1 MNRNT
6 RAVSK
11 KAATKKPQMR
21 MSETDMPKKSLPDKE
36 VLTKTPPLSGWAL
49 MEETLSIEEAE
60 RERLMQEIPYFR
72 EQAIH
77 TIAYWIS
84 LSRRIEALS
93 RTRQLLALLPSG
105 AHSSAPPLHVQSG
118 LNKND

>member
-1 MNRNT
+1 MNKNT
-6 RAVSK
+6 RAVSRQ
-11 KAATKKPQMR
+11 ADTKKPQMR
-21 MSETDMPKKSLPDKE
+21 MSETDMPKKSLSEKE
-36 VLTKTPPLSGWAL
+36 ALTNTPPLSGWAL

-77 TIAYWIS
+77 TMAYWIS

-93 RTRQLLALLPSG
+93 RTRQLLALLPPG
-105 AHSSAPPLHVQSG
+105 ADSSAPPSHAQSG
-118 LNKND
+118 LTKND